1 MVYRYYI
8 YIFVSVWEKKI
19 EKMDEC
25 IFAETKTM
33 KKRKSMKLFWFGKLP
48 KRERK
53 GDFRVAVIQQYN

>member
-1 MVYRYYI
+1 
-8 YIFVSVWEKKI
+8 
-19 EKMDEC
+19 MDEC
-25 IFAETKTM
+25 LFAETKTM